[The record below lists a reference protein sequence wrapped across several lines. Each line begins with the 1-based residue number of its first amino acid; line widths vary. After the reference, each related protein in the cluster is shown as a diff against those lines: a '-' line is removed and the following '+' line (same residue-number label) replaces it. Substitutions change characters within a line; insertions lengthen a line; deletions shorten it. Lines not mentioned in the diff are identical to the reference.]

1 MLKAL
6 VICLGITLPV
16 QAFAVIN
23 QAVRDAC
30 RNEYLALCKGMT
42 IPSAQLR
49 SCFRSNM
56 QQLSKTCLKSL
67 ADNKEATQA
76 DINKYLA
83 SNRKTND

>member
-1 MLKAL
+1 MLKIL
-6 VICLGITLPV
+6 VICFGIALPM

-30 RNEYLALCKGMT
+30 RHEYLAYCSGMAV
-42 IPSAQLR
+42 PSTQLR

-56 QQLSKTCLKSL
+56 QQLSKTCLKAL
-67 ADNKEATQA
+67 TDNKEATKA

-83 SNRKTND
+83 SNRKAND